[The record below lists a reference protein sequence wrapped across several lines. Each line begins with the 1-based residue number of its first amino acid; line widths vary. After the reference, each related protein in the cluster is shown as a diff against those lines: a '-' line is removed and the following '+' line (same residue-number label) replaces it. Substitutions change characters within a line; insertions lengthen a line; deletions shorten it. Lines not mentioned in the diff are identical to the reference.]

1 MKTSNKLYWILGAV
15 CALNFAG
22 HLVCYPFLPEQVPV
36 HWNFAGV
43 VDNSG
48 PKWSAL
54 LLALLPPLV
63 NFGAAEPFFVPC
75 FLK

>member
-43 VDNSG
+43 VD
-48 PKWSAL
+48 
-54 LLALLPPLV
+54 
-63 NFGAAEPFFVPC
+63 E
-75 FLK
+75 

>member
-36 HWNFAGV
+36 PVSYTH
-43 VDNSG
+43 
-48 PKWSAL
+48 L
-54 LLALLPPLV
+54 TLPTNLRV
-63 NFGAAEPFFVPC
+63 
-75 FLK
+75 